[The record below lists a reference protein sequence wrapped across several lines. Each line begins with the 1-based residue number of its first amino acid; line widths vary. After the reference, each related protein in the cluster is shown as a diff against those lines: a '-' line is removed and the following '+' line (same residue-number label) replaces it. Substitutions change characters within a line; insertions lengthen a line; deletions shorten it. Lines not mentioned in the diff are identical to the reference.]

1 MKPFVS
7 GRNIWRNAF
16 IGGLIGSFISILLII
31 FYKEGLI
38 WYGRSDI
45 LARGMFPVMWA
56 YNNLFLPLF
65 NLLEFLTKEQVS
77 NQFAVSYL
85 TLLPFYFYLVGFA
98 AAALL
103 TYCIDFLASALF
115 DRSVKKESTTKL
127 GHPLNAILLYVVSL
141 FIVFAAVRRAESY
154 QDSWHYYPYYQW
166 YFRFGIAG
174 FVAIGLSL
182 MVMWKLTRR
191 TSLGAIGLTSLI
203 GYIPIAALC
212 IFLVMPPSQKAICR
226 QNLVLLSSAII
237 NEGLPQQKQWC
248 DQLDQ
253 WLTEKAFEKTGSV
266 FRCPCDKRLE
276 HDDKVSSYS
285 LNSRVNADSADDVVL
300 LFEAKAQWN
309 SVGGKEIV
317 DITRHRN
324 GFWVVLNNY
333 EIKFIAGDEVDQLRW
348 E

>member
-7 GRNIWRNAF
+7 SIIIWRNAF
-16 IGGLIGSFISILLII
+16 IGGLIGSLISILLII
-31 FYKEGLI
+31 FCKEGLI

-65 NLLEFLTKEQVS
+65 NLLEFLTKERVS
-77 NQFAVSYL
+77 NQSGVSYL

-98 AAALL
+98 AAAIL
-103 TYCIDFLASALF
+103 TYCINFSASIF
-115 DRSVKKESTTKL
+115 FNRSEKIESTAKL
-127 GHPLNAILLYVVSL
+127 GHPLNAILLYFVSL

-166 YFRFGIAG
+166 YFRFGAAG
-174 FVAIGLSL
+174 FAAIGLSL

-191 TSLGAIGLTSLI
+191 TPLGAIGLMSLA

-212 IFLVMPPSQKAICR
+212 IFLVMPPSKKAICR

-237 NEGLPQQKQWC
+237 NDGYPQQMQWC

-253 WLTEKAFEKTGSV
+253 WLTENAFQQTGAV

-276 HDDKVSSYS
+276 HDDKISSYAF
-285 LNSRVNADSADDVVL
+285 NSGVHADSAGDVVL
-300 LFEAKAQWN
+300 LFEANAKWN
-309 SVGGKEIV
+309 GIGGKEIIDV
-317 DITRHRN
+317 TRHRN

-333 EIKFIAGDEVDQLRW
+333 EIKFISRDKVDQLRW
-348 E
+348 N